1 MSLPSSSLRPGARR
15 LLRRLAPFAA
25 LAAAAILA
33 GCETPA
39 PAPSAPPPPPPPPP
53 PAMAMSSKLID
64 LAGIYRGY
72 VDRAN
77 AISPG
82 FTDPASVAQGLK
94 TGSAYEPK
102 QLMRGAIA
110 YGAIAALQSPEFV
123 AGARKYVGDT
133 TQRRQVAY
141 EILKDPAYAVGLPG
155 SAQAAGLVMKA
166 LGEDAQHLYDQGK
179 AVKQAAYDIQ
189 KSPWSKADVAGRDAR
204 MAQAKEVSTVQLL
217 AETAQTSRLT
227 QAFTGATPLGLTS
240 SAASPP
246 YTPLVIRSLA
256 IAALAALGNADDA
269 SLEQILPLMNE
280 TNGANCLN
288 LAKLNLYQCLA
299 VARPNYEDVFCL
311 GEHIMMDTGR
321 CLLKSTG
328 LQVPPEAHFVPTA
341 DMGRP
346 YVAPGTKAPAKK
358 KAAPKKK

>member
-1 MSLPSSSLRPGARR
+1 M
-15 LLRRLAPFAA
+15 
-25 LAAAAILA
+25 
-33 GCETPA
+33 
-39 PAPSAPPPPPPPPP
+39 

-72 VDRAN
+72 MDRAN

-82 FTDPASVAQGLK
+82 FTDAASVAQGLK
-94 TGSAYEPK
+94 TGSTYEPQ

-123 AGARKYVGDT
+123 AGARKYVGDP

-155 SAQAAGLVMKA
+155 SAEAAGLVMKA
-166 LGEDAQHLYDQGK
+166 LGDDAQHLYDQGK

-189 KSPWSKADVAGRDAR
+189 KSAWSKADVAGRDAR
-204 MAQAKEVSTVQLL
+204 MAQAKQVSTVQLL
-217 AETAQTSRLT
+217 AETTQSARLT
-227 QAFTGATPLGLTS
+227 QAYTGATPLGLTA

-321 CLLKSTG
+321 CLIKSTG
-328 LQVPPEAHFVPTA
+328 LQVPAEARFIPKEGSGQA
-341 DMGRP
+341 
-346 YVAPGTKAPAKK
+346 YEAPGTKKAPAKK

>member
-155 SAQAAGLVMKA
+155 SAQAAGLIIDT
-166 LGEDAQHLYDQGK
+166 LGEDGLNLYGRQGR
-179 AVKQAAYDIQ
+179 Q
-189 KSPWSKADVAGRDAR
+189 AGRLRRPEITLVQGRRGRPRRPPGPGQGLSATAR
-204 MAQAKEVSTVQLL
+204 LL
-217 AETAQTSRLT
+217 AERAPTSRLPRPRP
-227 QAFTGATPLGLTS
+227 APPLW
-240 SAASPP
+240 A
-246 YTPLVIRSLA
+246 
-256 IAALAALGNADDA
+256 
-269 SLEQILPLMNE
+269 
-280 TNGANCLN
+280 
-288 LAKLNLYQCLA
+288 
-299 VARPNYEDVFCL
+299 
-311 GEHIMMDTGR
+311 
-321 CLLKSTG
+321 
-328 LQVPPEAHFVPTA
+328 
-341 DMGRP
+341 
-346 YVAPGTKAPAKK
+346 
-358 KAAPKKK
+358 